1 MFTRHQPDSWG
12 WGKLAQ
18 AGQQRVPTLGTSKG
32 DSITLIRQRCAGTMA
47 GGRTQLM
54 RAAAFNSHG
63 GPHVLQP
70 CLWSKP
76 AAAPGRVLVRVVA
89 AGLNPIDCKIRA
101 GEAFPF
107 TPLTKLPKRHR
118 GAGRPTV
125 PLQAGMLG
133 GAMGR

>member
-1 MFTRHQPDSWG
+1 
-12 WGKLAQ
+12 
-18 AGQQRVPTLGTSKG
+18 
-32 DSITLIRQRCAGTMA
+32 MA
-47 GGRTQLM
+47 DDRTHLM

-63 GPHVLQP
+63 GPHMLQP

-107 TPLTKLPKRHR
+107 TPLTKLPKIP
-118 GAGRPTV
+118 GGDLAGIV
-125 PLQAGMLG
+125 EQADAQSRFKPVCLWGE
-133 GAMGR
+133 GR